1 MRQYLI
7 NLAITVASF
16 YVVVCF
22 VSFLPNPLHWDVG
35 GRAAFTLFSLLISV
49 VATAIQEAESE
60 RKLNQ
65 F

>member
-16 YVVVCF
+16 YVVVSF
-22 VSFLPNPLHWDVG
+22 VSFTPNPLHWDVG

-49 VATAIQEAESE
+49 VATAIQEAEAE